1 MPTEHFRTA
10 CPVCA
15 SEDARIFLERKR
27 TPVCQNWL
35 LASRAEARAQP
46 AGRIAM
52 ALCGKCGMAY
62 NRCFQAALVPY
73 RPGYVNAQTA
83 SLAFKNYQRGLV
95 HYFLG
100 AGNVRGERIAEIGC
114 GDGWLLR
121 ELVRKPRARNTGLGL
136 DPAFVGQRSAAG
148 GRLRFRAQAF
158 GPGVRLPVVDVVI
171 CRQVIEHL
179 AEPVAFLAALRKSIG
194 RRRGVR
200 VFFETSCLRWILRH
214 HVVWDFYYEHCS
226 MFTAATLRRAF
237 ETAGF
242 APVRTWHAFG
252 GAYLWIEAKTA
263 GKVPVRAQDKPVAML
278 AEDYRQAE
286 MKLLNGWARRLKR
299 SGIRACALWG
309 AGAKGVTFASLF
321 DPERRW
327 LDCVVDGNPGK
338 QGRFLPLTGHE
349 VVAPGELVGRKIKN
363 VIVTNPRYV
372 GEVRGRVRG
381 LGLKCRVIGPH
392 TA

>member
-1 MPTEHFRTA
+1 MPADYSRSA

-15 SEDARIFLERKR
+15 SEHAWIFLERKR
-27 TPVCQNWL
+27 TPVCQNLL
-35 LASRAEARAQP
+35 LASYAEARDQP
-46 AGRIAM
+46 VGCIAM
-52 ALCGKCGMAY
+52 ALCGNCGMAY

-73 RPGYVNAQTA
+73 GPGYVNAQTA
-83 SLAFKNYQRGLV
+83 SPAFERYRRGLV

-100 AGNVRGERIAEIGC
+100 AGNVRDRRIAEIGC

-121 ELVRKPRARNTGLGL
+121 ELVNEPRAKNTGLGL
-136 DPAFVGQRSAAG
+136 DPAYVGPKSETG

-158 GPGVRLPVVDVVI
+158 GPGVRLPAVDVVI

-179 AEPVAFLAALRKSIG
+179 ADPVTFLAALRKSIDQ
-194 RRRGVR
+194 RLGVR
-200 VFFETSCLRWILRH
+200 VFFETSCLRWILRNR
-214 HVVWDFYYEHCS
+214 VVWDFYYEHCS
-226 MFTAATLRRAF
+226 MFTAATLRRTF

-252 GAYLWIEAKTA
+252 GAYLWIEAQTA
-263 GKVPVRAQDKPVAML
+263 GKVPVRAQDKPVAIL
-278 AEDYRQAE
+278 AGDYHKAE
-286 MKLLNGWARRLKR
+286 VKFLKDWSRRLNR
-299 SGIRACALWG
+299 SGVRAAALWG

-327 LDCVVDGNPGK
+327 LDCVVDGNAGK

-349 VVAPGELVGRKIKN
+349 VVAPGELVGRGIKN
-363 VIVTNPRYV
+363 IIVTNPQYV
-372 GEVRGRVRG
+372 GEVRSRVRE